1 MIEEDIFPSVLNRSK
16 IYNPIIKPQLRICE
30 NLARLNVHTYASMR
44 QYLMYAF
51 EVYQIEL
58 RLIFRYSEINHFPT
72 NLYKLLF

>member
-30 NLARLNVHTYASMR
+30 IQARLNVHTYSSMM
-44 QYLMYAF
+44 QYLMYVF

-58 RLIFRYSEINHFPT
+58 RLIIINHFPT